1 MIVTCPS
8 CASKYRVRDEAVPP
22 GGAELECP
30 SCKAIFVAHPP
41 KKETVAPEVA
51 ALADKIARQKEQS
64 DQRLHELEAQLQRA
78 QADNGRLESR
88 AHAAEQSVAR
98 LSDEIR
104 RLQHHAS
111 VVAGE
116 TAELLSVKTT
126 LLELQRRE
134 RAVSADLDVA
144 NGLISSLQAE
154 VAGLKAKASTSISP
168 AAQQRIDALTQE
180 LAAARQQL
188 LTSSSSSAA
197 SSSSSGGNMSPTVRS
212 LVAAV
217 SPMLWG
223 LENSVAYLEQFS
235 ANDATLG
242 GHVKQLRL
250 LQKVLQRLVDEGA
263 A

>member
-41 KKETVAPEVA
+41 KKETVAPDVA
-51 ALADKIARQKEQS
+51 ALADKLTRQKEHS
-64 DQRLHELEAQLQRA
+64 DQRLQELEAQLQRA

-98 LSDEIR
+98 LSDEVR

-116 TAELLSVKTT
+116 TTELLSVKTT

-144 NGLISSLQAE
+144 NGLITSLQAE
-154 VAGLKAKASTSISP
+154 VVGLKAKASTSISQ
-168 AAQQRIDALTQE
+168 AAQQRIDALTQD
-180 LAAARQQL
+180 LATARQQL
-188 LTSSSSSAA
+188 LNASSSSS
-197 SSSSSGGNMSPTVRS
+197 SSTSSGGNMSPTVRS

>member
-1 MIVTCPS
+1 VIVTCPS
-8 CASKYRVRDEAVPP
+8 CASKYRVRDEAVPS

-41 KKETVAPEVA
+41 KDAAPDVA
-51 ALADKIARQKEQS
+51 ALADKLTRQKEQA

-88 AHAAEQSVAR
+88 AYAAEQSVAR
-98 LSDEIR
+98 FSEELR

-134 RAVSADLDVA
+134 RGVSADLDVA
-144 NGLISSLQAE
+144 NGLVSSLQTE
-154 VAGLKAKASTSISP
+154 VAALKAKASTSISP

-188 LTSSSSSAA
+188 HTASSSSSA
-197 SSSSSGGNMSPTVRS
+197 SSSASGNVSSTVRS
-212 LVAAV
+212 LVAAI

>member
-1 MIVTCPS
+1 VIVTCPS
-8 CASKYRVRDEAVPP
+8 CASKYRVRDEAVPA

-30 SCKAIFVAHPP
+30 SCKAVFVAHPP
-41 KKETVAPEVA
+41 KDAAPDVA
-51 ALADKIARQKEQS
+51 ALADKLTRQKEQA
-64 DQRLHELEAQLQRA
+64 DHRLNELEAQLQRA

-98 LSDEIR
+98 LTDEVR

-111 VVAGE
+111 VAAGE

-134 RAVSADLDVA
+134 RSVSAELDVA
-144 NGLISSLQAE
+144 NGLISSLQTE
-154 VAGLKAKASTSISP
+154 VTSWKTKASSSISP

-180 LAAARQQL
+180 LATARQQL
-188 LTSSSSSAA
+188 ASSS
-197 SSSSSGGNMSPTVRS
+197 SSSSSGGSMSPTVRS

-223 LENSVAYLEQFS
+223 LENSVTDLEQFS